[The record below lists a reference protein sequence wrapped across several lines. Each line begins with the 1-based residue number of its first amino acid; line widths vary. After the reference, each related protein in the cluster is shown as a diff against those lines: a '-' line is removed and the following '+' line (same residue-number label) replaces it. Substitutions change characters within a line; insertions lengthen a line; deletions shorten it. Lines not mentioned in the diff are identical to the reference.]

1 FPSLIILI
9 STMRSLLTLSMT
21 LLAVMAE
28 INGNGLD
35 DFSYE
40 YRQDESRPSFT
51 PSLDGGERQWEERR
65 EEQPI
70 IDRVDEISKPSFDR
84 AAAPPS
90 LFPTPSPLVIFPKV
104 DKKESSIRSLAD
116 IFNGGDARPSFVR
129 RRIEEWAVDSGR
141 TELISRVLLDLDT
154 RESRTRSTLVLL
166 RTAFRDLEQLLDLA
180 PDARKEKK
188 RIEDIGYAFYPLL
201 SQALQWLRSG
211 SEGHVRLNEVVR
223 AIDELDALLF
233 FSDLTPK
240 ELKKRLAVW
249 SERRASKMEKHLNNI
264 KEGKVKGGPVDARYT
279 LLLEKILATVLMD
292 SQRDLAEL
300 DSVRVGRPMDFAF

>member
-1 FPSLIILI
+1 
-9 STMRSLLTLSMT
+9 MRSLLVLSMT
-21 LLAVMAE
+21 ILIVRTA
-28 INGNGLD
+28 ITGNGID
-35 DFSYE
+35 E
-40 YRQDESRPSFT
+40 YDYSLDESSPSFVQSLNDERPS
-51 PSLDGGERQWEERR
+51 EWERR
-65 EEQPI
+65 EEQPVV
-70 IDRVDEISKPSFDR
+70 DRVEDISKPSLDH
-84 AAAPPS
+84 AAAPSS
-90 LFPTPSPLVIFPKV
+90 LFPTPSPLVVFPKV
-104 DKKESSIRSLAD
+104 DKTNDSEIEKESSIRSIAD

-129 RRIEEWAVDSGR
+129 RRIEEWAVESGR
-141 TELISRVLLDLDT
+141 TEFISRVLLDLDT

-166 RTAFRDLEQLLDLA
+166 RTAFRDLEQLIDLA

-201 SQALQWLRSG
+201 SQALQWLRAG
-211 SEGHVRLNEVVR
+211 SDGHIRLNEIVR

-249 SERRASKMEKHLNNI
+249 SERRASKMEKHLNHV

-300 DSVRVGRPMDFAF
+300 DSTSFISQRKSTWTG

>member
-1 FPSLIILI
+1 R
-9 STMRSLLTLSMT
+9 MRSLAVFSLVI
-21 LLAVMAE
+21 LAIRADFT
-28 INGNGLD
+28 GNGLD
-35 DFSYE
+35 DFSDYN
-40 YRQDESRPSFT
+40 T
-51 PSLDGGERQWEERR
+51 LDEERPVFPPRDDQKR
-65 EEQPI
+65 EQMEQNPVE
-70 IDRVDEISKPSFDR
+70 DRVVEKSRSDLVEQF

-90 LFPTPSPLVIFPKV
+90 LFPTPTPLVIFPKT
-104 DKKESSIRSLAD
+104 DKKESSLRTLAD
-116 IFNGGDARPSFVR
+116 AFTGDARPSFVR
-129 RRIEEWAVDSGR
+129 SRIEEWAERSGK
-141 TELISRVLLDLDT
+141 TELVARILLDLDT

-166 RTAFRDLEQLLDLA
+166 RTAFRDLDQLLDLQ

-211 SEGHVRLNEVVR
+211 SDGHVRLNEVVR

-233 FSDLTPK
+233 FSDLSPK
-240 ELKKRLAVW
+240 ELKKKLATW
-249 SERRASKMEKHLNNI
+249 SERHASKSEKHLNNI
-264 KEGKVKGGPVDARYT
+264 KEGKLKGRLMDVRYT

>member
-1 FPSLIILI
+1 
-9 STMRSLLTLSMT
+9 MRSLLVLSMVIVVRT
-21 LLAVMAE
+21 S
-28 INGNGLD
+28 ITGNGIE
-35 DFSYE
+35 E
-40 YRQDESRPSFT
+40 YDYSLNESSPSFVQSLNDERPS
-51 PSLDGGERQWEERR
+51 EWERR
-65 EEQPI
+65 EEQPVV
-70 IDRVDEISKPSFDR
+70 DRVEEISKPSLEQ

-90 LFPTPSPLVIFPKV
+90 LFPTPSPLVVFPKV
-104 DKKESSIRSLAD
+104 DKANSRIQKESSIRSIAD

-129 RRIEEWAVDSGR
+129 RRIEEWAVESGR
-141 TELISRVLLDLDT
+141 TEFISRVLLDLDT

-166 RTAFRDLEQLLDLA
+166 RTAFRDLEQLIDLA

-201 SQALQWLRSG
+201 SQALQ
-211 SEGHVRLNEVVR
+211 

-249 SERRASKMEKHLNNI
+249 SERRASKMEKHLNNV